1 MEISI
6 LSEAFSKNDVNSIVY
21 IIVKP
26 EELLVEL
33 WNEIRGRL
41 QKIGFSKG
49 KQCFFWP
56 RESMIEIYVRVIFLF
71 EMDFK

>member
-1 MEISI
+1 MATYTIYINAFKLLHYFMEISI

-49 KQCFFWP
+49 KQCFF
-56 RESMIEIYVRVIFLF
+56 
-71 EMDFK
+71 